1 MDRFL
6 EKVAKHIAES
16 GIELA
21 EWVIILP
28 SERATHYLQ
37 SALFDV
43 YQKPIFSPKITTIHQ
58 WIKELTKE
66 PILDKTR

>member
-16 GIELA
+16 GIELGK
-21 EWVIILP
+21 WVIILP

-37 SALFDV
+37 SALEQLLISKYKD
-43 YQKPIFSPKITTIHQ
+43 
-58 WIKELTKE
+58 
-66 PILDKTR
+66 LDYLPFFLR

>member
-28 SERATHYLQ
+28 SERASNYLQ
-37 SALFDV
+37 SALYEE
-43 YQKPIFSPKITTIHQ
+43 YQKPIFSPKIFT
-58 WIKELTKE
+58 
-66 PILDKTR
+66 

>member
-37 SALFDV
+37 SALFDMLSMLGQTANV
-43 YQKPIFSPKITTIHQ
+43 QQH
-58 WIKELTKE
+58 LV
-66 PILDKTR
+66 